1 MEIGIKE
8 LLGIAIGF
16 SIYFVRN
23 ENLKGML
30 KLEKETNEKIQSN
43 KDLIIAVKN
52 ENEKSNERVISK
64 LGNIEDDVKRT
75 EYSIKTFAGES
86 SATRELVLKIYEE
99 VMGIGKTKS
108 QRRSK

>member
-8 LLGIAIGF
+8 LIGIIIGI

-23 ENLKGML
+23 ENLKGIL
-30 KLEKETNEKIQSN
+30 KLEKETNEKIQAN
-43 KDLIIAVKN
+43 KDLIIEVKN

-108 QRRSK
+108 QRRNK

>member
-8 LLGIAIGF
+8 LIGIIIGI

-23 ENLKGML
+23 ENLKGIL
-30 KLEKETNEKIQSN
+30 KLEKETNEKIQAN
-43 KDLIIAVKN
+43 KDLIIEVKN

-99 VMGIGKTKS
+99 VMGIGKSKTS
-108 QRRSK
+108 RRSK

>member
-8 LLGIAIGF
+8 LIGIIIGV

-23 ENLKGML
+23 ENLKGIL
-30 KLEKETNEKIQSN
+30 KLKEETNEKIQAN
-43 KDLIIAVKN
+43 KDLIIEVKN

-75 EYSIKTFAGES
+75 ENSIKTFAGES
-86 SATRELVLKIYEE
+86 SATRELVIKIYEE
-99 VMGIGKTKS
+99 VMGIGKNKS